1 MKTIQPKQKLGL
13 SSNANPS
20 SGRNLTCKA
29 GEMFWEMI
37 DQIRREELSKLDL
50 QSAEVRPKSKKP
62 AGNP

>member
-29 GEMFWEMI
+29 GKMFWEMI
-37 DQIRREELSKLDL
+37 DQIRGEELSNLDP
-50 QSAEVRPKSKKP
+50 QPIEARGKDNKSVSN
-62 AGNP
+62 G